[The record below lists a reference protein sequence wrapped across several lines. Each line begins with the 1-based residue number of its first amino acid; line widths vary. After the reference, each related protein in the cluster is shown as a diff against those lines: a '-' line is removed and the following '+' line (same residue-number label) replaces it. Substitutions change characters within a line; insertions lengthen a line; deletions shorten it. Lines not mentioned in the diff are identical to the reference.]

1 MTVAI
6 FHFNTT
12 IQTAMFEVKVM
23 GRLLRGRVFHF
34 RTSADC
40 EERLG
45 CFNAAGVPVASGS
58 VRMLPASCNEHDDDE
73 ADDESDARAYA
84 AGDEHCYE
92 IRACVAR
99 LPHACSKND
108 AFHRKDE

>member
-1 MTVAI
+1 MTVSI

-23 GRLLRGRVFHF
+23 GRLFRGRVFYF

-45 CFNAAGVPVASGS
+45 CFDATRVPVTSGS
-58 VRMLPASCNEHDDDE
+58 VWMLPASGDEHDDDE
-73 ADDESDARAYA
+73 ADDESDARAGA
-84 AGDEHCYE
+84 ARDEHCYE
-92 IRACVAR
+92 ICACFAR
-99 LPHACSKND
+99 LPHACSKYD